1 MLSIGKLTS
10 GYGSIQVL
18 NGVDLE
24 LGDREVVALMGRN
37 GMGKTTLLKT
47 LMGIVD
53 AGSGSFALDGINITK
68 KPTHE
73 IARMG
78 LGYVPQGRGIFDKLT
93 VEENLRMGL
102 RARSDGSDE
111 IPAYL
116 FETFPILDERR
127 KQLAGTMSGGQK
139 QQLAISR
146 ALCSDPKVLLLDEPS
161 EGIQPNIV
169 REIGDFIKQLIE
181 ERSIAVLIVE
191 QNIELVERSAQRYIM
206 MEKGQIVHRGD
217 TAELEDEALLQ
228 KYLAV

>member
-1 MLSIGKLTS
+1 MLSIEKLTS

-18 NGVDLE
+18 NGVDLK

-53 AGSGSFALDGINITK
+53 AGSGSVALDGIDITQ
-68 KPTHE
+68 KPTYE

-181 ERSIAVLIVE
+181 E
-191 QNIELVERSAQRYIM
+191 
-206 MEKGQIVHRGD
+206 
-217 TAELEDEALLQ
+217 ALKKL
-228 KYLAV
+228 